1 MSVSVLRSFNI
12 FLSSF
17 LIFGSGGGEKSP
29 SFPPS
34 GSATQPSVTYGDK
47 KSPNTCPQRR
57 GRLLPCNFESQC
69 YKGYICCPFKKI
81 CLKSSTSPI
90 ISFLQPDWSKIAG
103 NYLVYQMD
111 PDFKKTRPQ
120 IGGGLA
126 AAMGPP
132 PKGDT
137 CSKDINAKAGG
148 PPADAGSKYYS
159 LTFTTPGG
167 SHLNLPAGI
176 KLPAGVTLPTSD
188 SSSTMYHCKTTYF
201 YAVAMNLW
209 THCDSTWAGEQA
221 QCDTAI
227 FSLAIRIM
235 CDHGKII
242 HFGSTNTCLVLFM
255 CVPRYCCY
263 VRSCA
268 GFGVEQILI
277 ISRSDNQIGA
287 CTFKSNGPTYKVF
300 YRALQSEFLGSAQY
314 DNSVEAD
321 RSKMRDN
328 YVQAMFHSLPFFYQG
343 AKKHIKVRVI
353 DQAYALPVETKKFIT
368 DADCKDA
375 KSAYAQS
382 LNVGGGGTFRIPK
395 AGSGTDKYLAA
406 KQGVSKESLTEAQ
419 RKMVD

>member
-81 CLKSSTSPI
+81 CLKSSISPI

-120 IGGGLA
+120 IGGGMA

-221 QCDTAI
+221 Q
-227 FSLAIRIM
+227 
-235 CDHGKII
+235 
-242 HFGSTNTCLVLFM
+242 
-255 CVPRYCCY
+255 
-263 VRSCA
+263 
-268 GFGVEQILI
+268 
-277 ISRSDNQIGA
+277 SDNQIGA
-287 CTFKSNGPTYKVF
+287 CTFKSNGPIYKVF

-321 RSKMRDN
+321 RKKMRDN
-328 YVQAMFHSLPFFYQG
+328 YLQFRFLN
-343 AKKHIKVRVI
+343 KRVRNQVYI
-353 DQAYALPVETKKFIT
+353 LL
-368 DADCKDA
+368 
-375 KSAYAQS
+375 KSMQC
-382 LNVGGGGTFRIPK
+382 GGCWRCGKGM
-395 AGSGTDKYLAA
+395 GY
-406 KQGVSKESLTEAQ
+406 
-419 RKMVD
+419 